1 MNYKD
6 FVAPH
11 ENADE
16 VTDEYYFERF
26 RLWRNAELIAC
37 DWTQLADSTANKTAW
52 ATYRQALRD
61 LPASNKDPKKIV
73 FPTQPE

>member
-1 MNYKD
+1 MNYTD

-16 VTDEYYFERF
+16 IPNDYFFERF
-26 RLWRNAELIAC
+26 RLWRNAELASS
-37 DWTQLADSTANKTAW
+37 DWTQVADSQADKTAW
-52 ATYRQALRD
+52 AAYRQALRD

-73 FPTQPE
+73 FPTRPA